1 MNTTCSLASR
11 FEVPHATTANHLL
24 RVGLPTP
31 GPSLQLTM
39 QHEVPDTADSIVFAT
54 EGNVEGLKR
63 LFTHG
68 FASPNDVSN
77 TRRFSLIRVRCS
89 IPSALYADL
98 KLNLAGNDKSQW
110 ALYGG
115 MHQFETVRFLI
126 SQGAPIDRE

>member
-1 MNTTCSLASR
+1 
-11 FEVPHATTANHLL
+11 
-24 RVGLPTP
+24 
-31 GPSLQLTM
+31 M

-98 KLNLAGNDKSQW
+98 KLNLAENDKSQW